1 MPFGNAAVI
10 IRHLIIINKKKST
23 KHLFACKAMQLFR
36 NIKTKNPKMQPFPS
50 VVVRTQTSSS
60 LFLMQIPHFSTRFFF
75 RFKKKDLPSPW
86 IKRLGA

>member
-1 MPFGNAAVI
+1 
-10 IRHLIIINKKKST
+10 
-23 KHLFACKAMQLFR
+23 
-36 NIKTKNPKMQPFPS
+36 MQPFPS

-75 RFKKKDLPSPW
+75 RFKKNTYLRPW